1 MGAVSDATIA
11 AVTAWEALDSRG
23 TPTVACEIT
32 LRGGARGAAIVP
44 SGASTGAH
52 EAHELRDGGER
63 FGGRGVRTAVSH
75 VKGQLAAAVAGC
87 DATDQA
93 EVDRRLRAA
102 DGTANLSRLGANAVL
117 SVSIAVAVAA
127 AHAADLPL
135 HRFVADPGAAPLL
148 PLPMVNIVSGGA
160 HAGWSL
166 DIQDVLAVPVGAQSF
181 AQAIEWAWR
190 VRRGTAEVLEARGL
204 PAALVADE
212 GGLGPHLQGNRDAL
226 ELVATGIERSGLRA
240 GEDVAIAVDVAAS
253 ELVDPNGRYR
263 LQAEGRTLR
272 AADLVAEL
280 QGWAAELPIVSLE
293 DPLAEDDWSAWR
305 TATAALGHVQLVGDD
320 LFVTSEERLRR
331 GIEQGVANAVLV
343 KPNQIGTLSDAR
355 AVVAQAHRAGYRTV
369 LSARSGETE
378 DAWLA
383 DLAVGW
389 RTGQI
394 KVGSTTRSE
403 RTAKW
408 NRLLEIEAGLG
419 DAAEFAGR
427 AALAGRTVD

>member
-1 MGAVSDATIA
+1 
-11 AVTAWEALDSRG
+11 
-23 TPTVACEIT
+23 
-32 LRGGARGAAIVP
+32 
-44 SGASTGAH
+44 
-52 EAHELRDGGER
+52 
-63 FGGRGVRTAVSH
+63 
-75 VKGQLAAAVAGC
+75 
-87 DATDQA
+87 
-93 EVDRRLRAA
+93 
-102 DGTANLSRLGANAVL
+102 
-117 SVSIAVAVAA
+117 
-127 AHAADLPL
+127 
-135 HRFVADPGAAPLL
+135 
-148 PLPMVNIVSGGA
+148 
-160 HAGWSL
+160 
-166 DIQDVLAVPVGAQSF
+166 VG
-181 AQAIEWAWR
+181 
-190 VRRGTAEVLEARGL
+190 EARGL

-212 GGLGPHLQGNRDAL
+212 GGLGPHLPGNRDAL

-320 LFVTSEERLRR
+320 LFVTSDERLRR

>member
-1 MGAVSDATIA
+1 
-11 AVTAWEALDSRG
+11 
-23 TPTVACEIT
+23 
-32 LRGGARGAAIVP
+32 
-44 SGASTGAH
+44 
-52 EAHELRDGGER
+52 
-63 FGGRGVRTAVSH
+63 
-75 VKGQLAAAVAGC
+75 
-87 DATDQA
+87 
-93 EVDRRLRAA
+93 
-102 DGTANLSRLGANAVL
+102 
-117 SVSIAVAVAA
+117 
-127 AHAADLPL
+127 
-135 HRFVADPGAAPLL
+135 
-148 PLPMVNIVSGGA
+148 MVNIVSGGA

-212 GGLGPHLQGNRDAL
+212 GGLGPTLEGNREAL
-226 ELVATGIERSGLRA
+226 ELVAGGIERSGLRA

-253 ELVDPNGRYR
+253 GLLDASGDYR
-263 LQAEGRTLR
+263 LRAEGRTLSP
-272 AADLVAEL
+272 ADLVAEL
-280 QGWAAELPIVSLE
+280 QAWTRELPIVSLE

-305 TATAALGHVQLVGDD
+305 TATGALGHLQLLGDD
-320 LFVTSEERLRR
+320 LFVTSEERLRQ
-331 GIEQGVANAVLV
+331 GIERGVANAVLV
-343 KPNQIGTLSDAR
+343 KPNQTGTLSDAR

-408 NRLLEIEAGLG
+408 NRLLKIEADLG
-419 DAAEFAGR
+419 DEAEFAGR
-427 AALAGRTVD
+427 AALAGHSVD